1 MPGSIPD
8 SQGATLSF
16 NGVFLGY
23 VQNVTPS
30 FSAGT
35 VHDMTGKRSP
45 VLGTGSNARIRKQ
58 VSCTSV
64 EPGALSCKFWGSP
77 PLTIDQVGQT
87 GTLSFVGGGSS
98 MSMQAFLAELQSEHA
113 VGQPA
118 QWSATF
124 SFTGF

>member
-1 MPGSIPD
+1 MPDIPD
-8 SQGATLSF
+8 SHGATLSF
-16 NGVFLGY
+16 NGVTLGY

-35 VHDMTGKRSP
+35 VHDMTSKRSP
-45 VLGTGSNARIRKQ
+45 VLGTGSSARIQKQ

-64 EPGALSCKFWGSP
+64 EPGTFNCKFWGAP
-77 PLTIDQVGQT
+77 TLTIGQVGQI

-98 MSMQAFLAELQSEHA
+98 MSMQAFLSELQSEHV